1 MYTHTYINEESLRVF
16 IDQVNLFYP
25 TIKFTAE
32 YSKEEVN
39 FLDLNIKLIDGE
51 FKTDLFVKPTN
62 THQFLDPT
70 SSHPYQCK
78 RGNMYICICVY
89 VCIHIYI
96 NIYILRKVFMKLCF
110 IVHVLSNSI

>member
-39 FLDLNIKLIDGE
+39 FIDRNIKP
-51 FKTDLFVKPTN
+51 TD

-70 SSHPYQCK
+70 SSHPYHCR
-78 RGNMYICICVY
+78 RGIPYSQT
-89 VCIHIYI
+89 
-96 NIYILRKVFMKLCF
+96 LRL
-110 IVHVLSNSI
+110 